1 MKIADLIPTVTG
13 SYPKEFLDLVN
24 LLSRNGKAPGDEVTD
39 QLWHAYQFSKE
50 KHTGQLRQSG
60 KPYFEHCYSVA
71 RSLAEWQMDHATIMG
86 GILHDCLEDTAT
98 SYDDVMEEFGHEVS
112 DLVDGVTK
120 LGDIKFSSRK
130 EKQAENLMKMLLS
143 MTKDIRVIIIKFAD
157 RLHNMSTISHL
168 PLIKQRRIAVETRDV
183 YSPLAHRLGMFA
195 VKSELD
201 DLVLKMIEPD
211 NYRKIGK
218 ALKSTGGYR
227 KKFIK
232 EVSDSLEEEL
242 RNYGIAYTVMGR
254 LKSYTSIYKKM
265 VARDKPLEG
274 IYDIFAIRIIVQDVA
289 ACYTVLGI
297 IHQLYTPVHERFK
310 DFIATPKNNG
320 YQSLHTTV
328 IGPLGKM
335 VEIQIRTE
343 EMNRT
348 AEIGVAAHWKYKE
361 TRDKDDGLD
370 KQVQWLRDLVGILQD
385 ESADPKEFMK
395 LLQIDLFPDEVYVF
409 TPAGDLFQLPAGST
423 PIDFAYNVH
432 TEVGHRCLSAKVDG
446 RIVPLNTEL
455 KSGQTVEIIT
465 SDSQSP
471 SYAWLKFIR
480 TSKARTAIL
489 RWYRKIRRDES
500 KKLGKEILEKTLRRL
515 KMMSTAKEIKK
526 SPEKTGFSSEEEL
539 YIALGTGQVT
549 VREVM
554 REFSPEVSDEQIE
567 KVRDEKNSFLD
578 IARRSVKG
586 VRVQGIENVL
596 IKFSKCCNPI
606 PGDEIVGFVTKG
618 RGVTIHR
625 SHCESL
631 PIMDEFQDRFLE
643 VEWDVG
649 RKEEFLS
656 RIKILAED
664 RKGYLKDI
672 TEAISGLNIN
682 ITSIDLKVKDEI
694 ATCHIVIQ
702 VYNLKR
708 LNLALRK
715 INDVEGT
722 ITLERG

>member
-1 MKIADLIPTVTG
+1 MKIADLIPIVTG
-13 SYPKEFLDLVN
+13 SYPKEFLDLVD
-24 LLSRNGKAPGDEVTD
+24 LLNRNSKAPEKEGAD

-50 KHTGQLRQSG
+50 RHTGQLRQSG
-60 KPYFEHCYSVA
+60 RPFFEHCYSVA
-71 RSLAEWQMDHATIMG
+71 HSLAEWHMDHATVMG
-86 GILHDCLEDTAT
+86 GILHDCLEDTDA
-98 SYDDVMEEFGHEVS
+98 SYEDIVEEFGQEVG

-120 LGDIKFSSRK
+120 LGDVKFSSRK

-143 MTKDIRVIIIKFAD
+143 MTKDIRVILIKFAD

-168 PLIKQRRIAVETRDV
+168 SLIKQRRIAVETRDV

-201 DLVLKMIEPD
+201 DLVLKTLEPD
-211 NYRKIGK
+211 THRKIGK
-218 ALKSTGGYR
+218 TLKSTGGYR
-227 KKFIK
+227 KKFIR
-232 EVSDSLEEEL
+232 EISDSLEKEL
-242 RNYGIAYTVMGR
+242 KKYDIDYTVMGR
-254 LKSYTSIYKKM
+254 LKSYASIHKKM
-265 VARDKPLEG
+265 TTRDKPLDE

-328 IGPLGKM
+328 IGSQGKM

-361 TRDKDDGLD
+361 IRDKDDSLD
-370 KQVQWLRDLVGILQD
+370 MQVQWLRDLVGILQD

-423 PIDFAYNVH
+423 LIDFAYNVH
-432 TEVGHRCLSAKVDG
+432 TEVGHHCLSAKIDG
-446 RIVPLNTEL
+446 RIAPLNTEL

-465 SDSQSP
+465 SDAQTP
-471 SYAWLKFIR
+471 SYAWLKFIS

-489 RWYRKIRRDES
+489 RWYRKIRIEES
-500 KKLGKEILEKTLRRL
+500 EKLGKEILEKTLRRL
-515 KMMSTAKEIKK
+515 KMMSMAKEIKK
-526 SPEKTGFSSEEEL
+526 SPEKAGFNTEEDL
-539 YIALGTGQVT
+539 YVALGTGQET
-549 VREVM
+549 VREII
-554 REFSPEVSDEQIE
+554 RKISPEVSDVQLE
-567 KVRDEKNSFLD
+567 KVRDEKDSFLD
-578 IARRSVKG
+578 IARRTSKG
-586 VRVQGIENVL
+586 VRVQGIDNVL

-625 SHCESL
+625 SDCKNL
-631 PIMDEFQDRFLE
+631 PIMGDQQDRFLE

-656 RIKILAED
+656 RIKVMAED
-664 RKGYLKDI
+664 RKGYLKDV
-672 TEAISGLNIN
+672 TEAISALNIN
-682 ITSIDLKVKDEI
+682 ITSIDVKVEEGI
-694 ATCHIVIQ
+694 ATCHIVVQ
-702 VYNLKR
+702 VHNLKR

-715 INDVEGT
+715 INNVEGT
-722 ITLERG
+722 IIVERG

>member
-13 SYPKEFLDLVN
+13 SYPKEFLDLVD
-24 LLSRNGKAPGDEVTD
+24 LISRNGKAPSSEVTD

-50 KHTGQLRQSG
+50 SHSGQLRQSG
-60 KPYFEHCYSVA
+60 RPFFEHCYSVA
-71 RSLAEWQMDHATIMG
+71 HSLAEWQMDHATVMG
-86 GILHDCLEDTAT
+86 GILHDCLEDTEA
-98 SYDDVMEEFGHEVS
+98 SYQDIVEEFGQEVG

-120 LGDIKFSSRK
+120 LGDVKFSSRK

-143 MTKDIRVIIIKFAD
+143 MTKDIRVILIKFAD

-168 PLIKQRRIAVETRDV
+168 SLIKQRRIAVETRDV

-195 VKSELD
+195 VKSQLD
-201 DLVLKMIEPD
+201 DLVLQTLEPD
-211 NYRKIGK
+211 KYRKIGK

-227 KKFIK
+227 KKFIR
-232 EVSDSLEEEL
+232 EISNSLENEL
-242 RNYGIAYTVMGR
+242 KRHDVDFAVTGR
-254 LKSYTSIYKKM
+254 LKSYASIHKKM
-265 VARDKPLEG
+265 EARDKPLEE

-328 IGPLGKM
+328 IGAQGKM

-361 TRDKDDGLD
+361 VRDKDDSLD
-370 KQVQWLRDLVGILQD
+370 MQVQWLRDLVGILRD

-423 PIDFAYNVH
+423 LIDFAYNVH
-432 TEVGHRCLSAKVDG
+432 TEVGHHCLSAKIDG
-446 RIVPLNTEL
+446 KIAPLNTEL
-455 KSGQTVEIIT
+455 RSGQTVEIIT
-465 SDSQSP
+465 SDAQTP
-471 SYAWLKFIR
+471 SYAWLKIVS

-489 RWYRKIRRDES
+489 RWYRKIRREES
-500 KKLGKEILEKTLRRL
+500 EKLGKEIFDKTLRRL
-515 KMMSTAKEIKK
+515 KMLSTGKEIKK
-526 SPEKTGFSSEEEL
+526 SPERAGFSTEEDL
-539 YIALGTGQVT
+539 YTALGTGQVT
-549 VREVM
+549 VREIIRM
-554 REFSPEVSDEQIE
+554 ISPDVSDEQLE
-567 KVRDEKNSFLD
+567 KAREEKDSFLD
-578 IARRSVKG
+578 IARRTSKG
-586 VRVQGIENVL
+586 VRVHGIDNVL

-625 SHCESL
+625 SDCENL
-631 PIMDEFQDRFLE
+631 PIMGELQDRFLE

-656 RIKILAED
+656 RIKVMAED

-672 TEAISGLNIN
+672 TEAISALNIN
-682 ITSIDLKVKDEI
+682 ITSIDVKVEEGI
-694 ATCHIVIQ
+694 GTCHIVVQ
-702 VYNLKR
+702 VPNLKR
-708 LNLALRK
+708 LNLALRR
-715 INDVEGT
+715 INNVEGT
-722 ITLERG
+722 IIVERG